1 MKKLTPFELL
11 LCIALLGIAIAS
23 TYTIQ
28 KLRLQQSAYMKTTIE
43 TNE

>member
-11 LCIALLGIAIAS
+11 LFIALLVIAIVS

-28 KLRLQQSAYMKTTIE
+28 KLRLQQSPHMQSTIE
-43 TNE
+43 TIE